1 MSNLEQMNI
10 DKIQIEAEQYQAELE
25 KHIPIE
31 INSCIEKLTTL
42 SFIHARLGYMISK
55 MKMYVRQIKADRLS
69 TYTCTVKDNYLSAKM
84 QDALMDGFAISEV
97 HLLET
102 LQYQYNSCLI
112 QMENCRT
119 IISKEKEEMKLAG
132 LVQQM

>member
-55 MKMYVRQIKADRLS
+55 
-69 TYTCTVKDNYLSAKM
+69 N
-84 QDALMDGFAISEV
+84 
-97 HLLET
+97 
-102 LQYQYNSCLI
+102 
-112 QMENCRT
+112 ENVCKTNQSR
-119 IISKEKEEMKLAG
+119 
-132 LVQQM
+132 

>member
-1 MSNLEQMNI
+1 MNI

-84 QDALMDGFAISEV
+84 QDALMDGFSINEV